1 MPRSIAYA
9 ARASPPSLTSAAR
22 ARVSSPSLR
31 PGNRRMSRSLTTSA
45 STASPRN
52 SSRSLSLRDVSPAS
66 FNHDVC
72 VIAVSH
78 SAASRNV

>member
-1 MPRSIAYA
+1 
-9 ARASPPSLTSAAR
+9 
-22 ARVSSPSLR
+22 
-31 PGNRRMSRSLTTSA
+31 MSRSLTTSA

-72 VIAVSH
+72 VMAVSH